1 MHLLQICAARTPE
14 TSKASKAGKA
24 ARPTLSLQSVAYT
37 YTMPIRRDVKMML
50 EAPEVFAVFKA
61 DAAIKAHLR
70 TAMSK
75 YNKAHA
81 EQCLQDILRFLTKCN
96 AGIVCDNAEEV
107 D

>member
-1 MHLLQICAARTPE
+1 MA
-14 TSKASKAGKA
+14 SKASKGNEASKAGKA

-75 YNKAHA
+75 YNKAHLPC
-81 EQCLQDILRFLTKCN
+81 QDFRKSLLQIKAYL
-96 AGIVCDNAEEV
+96 
-107 D
+107 